1 MSHVR
6 KFPNGSWEARYR
18 ASDGR
23 ERSKR
28 FPTRR
33 EALEHLERVGTDR
46 QRGEWR
52 DPASARIRF
61 DDWATRWWASTV
73 NLRPS
78 SRARDET
85 YMRRHVLPA
94 FGNVP
99 LGRITQ
105 LDVRAWVADLA
116 ASGLAPATV
125 HKAYQTFSKVMRSAV
140 DGGLIAQSPC
150 RSVSLPKI
158 ESQEMRFLTPTEIV
172 ALADAIAPHYRVLVI
187 FDSYCGLRLGEL
199 AGLRRRRVDLLRRQV
214 RVVESAVEVRGQLIS
229 NPPKTRAGNR
239 TVPIPPMVAD
249 ILLEHL
255 GRFSA
260 PGPDGLVFPG
270 TDGGMLRAGAW
281 RQRHW
286 RPAIDAA
293 GVAPLRPH
301 DLRHTAVSLWIA
313 AGATPKQIATWAGH
327 TSVALVLDRHGHL
340 LPGHEEAVLAALD
353 ALARTPPVPAGDLIA
368 LPVPRVSAGLS
379 RVFSEGEEPVEE

>member
-1 MSHVR
+1 M
-6 KFPNGSWEARYR
+6 
-18 ASDGR
+18 
-23 ERSKR
+23 
-28 FPTRR
+28 
-33 EALEHLERVGTDR
+33 
-46 QRGEWR
+46 
-52 DPASARIRF
+52 
-61 DDWATRWWASTV
+61 
-73 NLRPS
+73 
-78 SRARDET
+78 
-85 YMRRHVLPA
+85 
-94 FGNVP
+94 
-99 LGRITQ
+99 
-105 LDVRAWVADLA
+105 
-116 ASGLAPATV
+116 
-125 HKAYQTFSKVMRSAV
+125 
-140 DGGLIAQSPC
+140 
-150 RSVSLPKI
+150 
-158 ESQEMRFLTPTEIV
+158 
-172 ALADAIAPHYRVLVI
+172 
-187 FDSYCGLRLGEL
+187 
-199 AGLRRRRVDLLRRQV
+199 
-214 RVVESAVEVRGQLIS
+214 RGQLIS

-327 TSVALVLDRHGHL
+327 TSVALVLDRYGHL

-353 ALARTPPVPAGDLIA
+353 ALARTPPVPAGDLTD
-368 LPVPRVSAGLS
+368 LPVPRVSAGFS
-379 RVFSEGEEPVEE
+379 RVFSESKEPVEEQSPL